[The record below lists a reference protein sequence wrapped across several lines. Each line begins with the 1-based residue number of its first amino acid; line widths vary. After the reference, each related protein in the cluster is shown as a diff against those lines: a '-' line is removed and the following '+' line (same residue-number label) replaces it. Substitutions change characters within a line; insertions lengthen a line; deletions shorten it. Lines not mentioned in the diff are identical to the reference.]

1 MINAV
6 GINRLFRSR
15 NNFEILF
22 VIPANLTCRIICY
35 GAGPD
40 TQDCALKLVEKVL
53 PCMKIF
59 PGSTYEGR
67 GLGRQRGVMG

>member
-1 MINAV
+1 MINAI

-22 VIPANLTCRIICY
+22 VILANLTCRIICY

-53 PCMKIF
+53 PV
-59 PGSTYEGR
+59 YENLPR
-67 GLGRQRGVMG
+67 